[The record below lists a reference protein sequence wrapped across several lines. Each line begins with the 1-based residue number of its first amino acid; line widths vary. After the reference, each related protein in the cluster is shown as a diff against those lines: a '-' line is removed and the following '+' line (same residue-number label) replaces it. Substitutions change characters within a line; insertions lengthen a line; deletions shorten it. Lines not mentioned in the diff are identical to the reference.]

1 MLVKG
6 IERDLLVG
14 GMPGRSHGISL
25 VCVRLKMNSSMTR
38 SMPTVRETRERDV
51 SGGLEKT
58 KWCV

>member
-1 MLVKG
+1 MLVNG
-6 IERDLLVG
+6 ISSFWLVG
-14 GMPGRSHGISL
+14 GMPGNSHGTSV

-38 SMPTVRETRERDV
+38 SMPTVRETREREV